1 MFEFATATRIIFGAG
16 TCRQLPALAAAF
28 GRHALVVT
36 GRSTKRAAPILADLE
51 RHGVAP
57 VRWAVAGE
65 PTMDEVQQGLTVA
78 LAADCELVIAIGGGS
93 AIDTGK
99 AIAALMTNG
108 GDLLDYVEVIGR
120 GLALTE
126 PPAPFLAVPTTA
138 GTGAEVTR
146 NAVVGV
152 PAEGVKVSLR
162 SPLMLPRVALVD
174 PELTHDLPPAVTA
187 HTGLDALAQLIEPY
201 LSLKAN
207 PMTDAFCTDGIP
219 LVARSLRTAY
229 RNGGDARARTD
240 MALASLF
247 GGLALANAGLGA
259 VHGFAAPIGGRF
271 RAPHGAVCAALLPHV
286 LRANVDALR
295 ARQPS
300 SERLARVDRVA
311 QLLTDNPLATADDA
325 VTWLQRVCKEL
336 HIAPLGACGV
346 TDADVQ
352 ELVDQARRASSMR
365 GNPIDLTDT
374 ELAEILTRAISGS
387 Y

>member
-16 TCRQLPALAAAF
+16 PCRQLPALAAAF

>member
-1 MFEFATATRIIFGAG
+1 
-16 TCRQLPALAAAF
+16 
-28 GRHALVVT
+28 
-36 GRSTKRAAPILADLE
+36 
-51 RHGVAP
+51 
-57 VRWAVAGE
+57 
-65 PTMDEVQQGLTVA
+65 
-78 LAADCELVIAIGGGS
+78 
-93 AIDTGK
+93 
-99 AIAALMTNG
+99 
-108 GDLLDYVEVIGR
+108 
-120 GLALTE
+120 
-126 PPAPFLAVPTTA
+126 
-138 GTGAEVTR
+138 
-146 NAVVGV
+146 
-152 PAEGVKVSLR
+152 
-162 SPLMLPRVALVD
+162 
-174 PELTHDLPPAVTA
+174 VTA

-311 QLLTDNPLATADDA
+311 QLLTGNPLATADDA